1 MPQTVDPSGQDL
13 KRLAREVPQDVP
25 VVMLN
30 LLKFR
35 EAAAYP
41 PGHGEAG
48 CSGRDAYATYSRL
61 IVPMLRRAGGAPV
74 WRGQARS
81 AFIAPAGEVW
91 DEVLLVRYPSIRAFI
106 DMVTSPD
113 YQAITVHRSAALQ
126 DSRLIA
132 TTPDMP
138 GAPTPPES

>member
-1 MPQTVDPSGQDL
+1 MTRTVDPRGEDL
-13 KRLAREVPQDVP
+13 RRLATEVPQNVP

-41 PGHGEAG
+41 PGHGEVG
-48 CSGRDAYATYSRL
+48 CSGRAAYATYSRL
-61 IVPMLRRAGGAPV
+61 IVPMLRRAEGTPL
-74 WRGQARS
+74 WRAQARS
-81 AFIAPAGEVW
+81 AFIAPAGEEW
-91 DEVLLVRYPSIRAFI
+91 DDVLLVRYPSIEAFI
-106 DMVTSPD
+106 GMVTSPD

-132 TTPDMP
+132 TTPDLP
-138 GAPTPPES
+138 GAPTLPDA